1 MFDDFHSGEQHVQM
15 SRNQFFH
22 REERIDGGRRRRA
35 LDSHEPADVVGNL
48 DASEVFAAGD
58 GVLHR
63 HGEVEAQSADV
74 GERVSVID
82 CQRRQYR
89 EDLLVEMCRESA
101 VVIGAEI
108 GPPNDRNA
116 LCRQGRADRVEKHV
130 RVLVGEFL
138 GATRDERQLFA
149 WGEAV
154 GGPDRQSGLVAA
166 LESGD
171 PDHEKLVEIGS
182 EDGEELCAFEQR
194 Q

>member
-22 REERIDGGRRRRA
+22 REERIDGGRRCRA

-89 EDLLVEMCRESA
+89 EDLLVEMRRESA
-101 VVIGAEI
+101 VIVGTEV
-108 GPPNDRNA
+108 GPSNN
-116 LCRQGRADRVEKHV
+116 
-130 RVLVGEFL
+130 
-138 GATRDERQLFA
+138 
-149 WGEAV
+149 
-154 GGPDRQSGLVAA
+154 
-166 LESGD
+166 
-171 PDHEKLVEIGS
+171 
-182 EDGEELCAFEQR
+182 
-194 Q
+194 